1 MEIWTFKPISA
12 CCRRWWWRPELRIWV
27 APSPLPPT
35 SLPSLCDISNPRKS
49 GWVIHVQNW
58 GIPKWQHYQFSHFP
72 PNLLDQV
79 IPDLALSEIISPP
92 LPQMKVYWAGH
103 LQTACAL
110 QGKRCQVRCPG
121 SVGVLGIE
129 GHLDPLYLVTQLDGW
144 TQLQLHTLLDCGQGQ
159 QQQRLAIYVLQRQ

>member
-1 MEIWTFKPISA
+1 
-12 CCRRWWWRPELRIWV
+12 
-27 APSPLPPT
+27 
-35 SLPSLCDISNPRKS
+35 
-49 GWVIHVQNW
+49 
-58 GIPKWQHYQFSHFP
+58 
-72 PNLLDQV
+72 
-79 IPDLALSEIISPP
+79 
-92 LPQMKVYWAGH
+92 MKVYWAGH

-159 QQQRLAIYVLQRQ
+159 QQQRLAIYVLLLEDVGESSTVGGGDEGDHVFYGPLQRVPLQHQPALRLTTLYLHLLSLGWVVLVPLVI